1 MITKPAQSLPVQ
13 KKPKKESKK
22 YSAISKDGDTLELSD
37 KGKISGKNINTQNLS
52 VSLKN
57 TSMASGKKISAAML
71 SGYPEGKLK
80 LLYANK
86 EITKQ
91 QYEPVMKKK
100 KGK

>member
-22 YSAISKDGDTLELSD
+22 YSVISKDGDTLELSD

-57 TSMASGKKISAAML
+57 T
-71 SGYPEGKLK
+71 
-80 LLYANK
+80 
-86 EITKQ
+86 
-91 QYEPVMKKK
+91 
-100 KGK
+100 